1 VWSLRGQTT
10 TGGLDEDGQLSSPEG
25 EPQLLCQ
32 AVHAGDVTDMT
43 FTTPEHIL
51 ASSSNGSLTA
61 YRYNPRTQT
70 LSASYSWSNLH
81 HHTQPG
87 LTGQCACTGVTSRG
101 EEAVVT
107 VGEDGSIT
115 LLNMD
120 QRQPV
125 RVIERADSCSL
136 HAVTFLK
143 HSEAA
148 TVNAIGQLKV
158 WDMRQAGNE
167 PARILHL
174 AGERTPL
181 YCVDKHPTQPHIVAT
196 GGREGTLCVW
206 DMRQDKYPVTL
217 LSAHN
222 ATMWELQFH
231 PLYADHLFTCSD
243 DGSVWHWDGSSINAA
258 STIST
263 QFQGKGVNSSL
274 SSNYASG
281 SLSSSRL
288 STSTTSP
295 WLASEAAKHRLDVTD
310 MLPGNT
316 MPVNSIDIDGTVLL
330 AGTDAEQIY
339 TIKNVHCN

>member
-1 VWSLRGQTT
+1 MGTIVDTSKFCYQDTIKMPEAVTKFVSQKISKVRWQPTSKQVVQESDLFA
-10 TGGLDEDGQLSSPEG
+10 TGSWDDDGQLSSPEG

-167 PARILHL
+167 P
-174 AGERTPL
+174 
-181 YCVDKHPTQPHIVAT
+181 
-196 GGREGTLCVW
+196 
-206 DMRQDKYPVTL
+206 
-217 LSAHN
+217 
-222 ATMWELQFH
+222 
-231 PLYADHLFTCSD
+231 
-243 DGSVWHWDGSSINAA
+243 
-258 STIST
+258 
-263 QFQGKGVNSSL
+263 
-274 SSNYASG
+274 
-281 SLSSSRL
+281 
-288 STSTTSP
+288 
-295 WLASEAAKHRLDVTD
+295 
-310 MLPGNT
+310 
-316 MPVNSIDIDGTVLL
+316 
-330 AGTDAEQIY
+330 
-339 TIKNVHCN
+339 